1 MNLTKNKIITSLLI
15 LSFIGFLNATYL
27 TILHYQNA
35 FPPCTIAG
43 CEKVLTSEY
52 ASLLG
57 IPIALIGSLYFM
69 SLAVV
74 LLLKLTGNKN
84 KLLNKFFILQVLSGF
99 ALSLAFVYIQAVLLK
114 QFCQYCLLSETVSTL
129 ILILTFLQLRLTN
142 KEK

>member
-1 MNLTKNKIITSLLI
+1 MNLTKNKITASLLI

-35 FPPCTIAG
+35 FPPCTIGG
-43 CEKVLTSEY
+43 CEKVLSSEY
-52 ASLLG
+52 ATLLG
-57 IPIALIGSLYFM
+57 IPIALIGSLYFI
-69 SLAVV
+69 SLSVV

-84 KLLNKFFILQVLSGF
+84 ELLKKFFIFQVLSGF
-99 ALSLAFVYIQAVLLK
+99 AASLVFVYIQAFLLK